1 MNRLT
6 ESELLGFCVQQ
17 RQHVDVEDWVTAGKD
32 QPERLA
38 LVAFLLASTPWYGS
52 RDLLLRVA
60 ERLRP
65 LAVKDYSELVQALNF
80 DCARFVQSLQTQLA
94 YEGGV

>member
-17 RQHVDVEDWVTAGKD
+17 RQRVELEDWVSASKD

-65 LAVKDYSELVQALNF
+65 VAVTDFSELVQVLNF